1 MTTTQIPKAILFLCT
16 AFACQL
22 WADAPPKLLS
32 VRIMP
37 TERTLRGKN
46 ASQQFLVLGKFADN
60 RERDLTGQAHFA
72 LSNSASARADEAG
85 RVFALADGETVLTA
99 SVGALAARAS
109 LKIEGSSQERPF
121 SFARDVV
128 SILTRRGC
136 NAAGCHGGIK
146 GQAGFKLSTNG
157 IHPKEDHKWI
167 VEGGIFQVLTQESS
181 GTKKPRVDVKNPEQ
195 SLILQKA
202 TMEVPHGGGVRFPKA
217 SEDYEA
223 ILAWIRN
230 GAPYGAEDKESNPK
244 VTRLEVVPKDVFL
257 RAGETHRL
265 LVTAYYEDGRAEDFT
280 HQVLYETGQSSVAT
294 VSSAG
299 LVEAK
304 KPGETGIMIKAVG
317 NLIRTG
323 VGVLADPLK
332 DYPKVSRNNFVDDE
346 IFDKLRLYNII
357 PSDLTSDSEFV
368 RRICFDL
375 TGAAPPPDR
384 VREFVASKD
393 PKKRDKLIETLLA
406 SPEYVDY
413 WTFRFADLFRVA
425 VFPVGINPKWSE
437 AYWQWIR
444 DSIAS
449 NKPYNQI
456 AMERIAAQG
465 YSAPSRHYLPYLVLP
480 PPQDAMAEQVRV
492 FMGRRLDCAQCHDH
506 PYEQW
511 SQDQF
516 WGMSAFFG
524 AMFKLGGNPS
534 SVIFDFP
541 GGKEI
546 AADIAGAKDYR
557 VLHPRTR
564 QEVIPTL
571 LDGRQI
577 PYTPSNFPRMELAK
591 WITSNQYF
599 AEATVNRMWSYFY
612 GRGIVDPVD
621 DFRSTNPPTHPQLL
635 RRLANYFA
643 DSGYDLKK
651 LMRLIVQSR
660 AYQLSS
666 RTNAT
671 NEEDLVNYS
680 HALPRPL
687 DAEVLLDAISDVTG
701 VQETFSTVIP
711 DGKGPSGRAPA
722 GTRAIQLKESDI
734 YYSPFLDIYGRPNR
748 FSVPER
754 NAKPNLS
761 QALHILAG
769 TTYNE
774 KLLEKGGRIDG
785 WITRGASDKEVVE
798 DIYPAAFSR
807 LPTQEESGE
816 LVKLIAK
823 TTDRKEAL
831 RDLVWGVIS
840 SREFAENH

>member
-1 MTTTQIPKAILFLCT
+1 MTTKQMKKAILFLCT
-16 AFACQL
+16 VFASQL
-22 WADAPPKLLS
+22 WADAPAKLVS

-37 TERTLRGKN
+37 QERTLHGKK
-46 ASQQFLVLGKFADN
+46 ASQQFLLLGKFADN
-60 RERDLTGQAHFA
+60 RERDLTAQAHFA
-72 LSNSASARADEAG
+72 LSNSTPARADESG
-85 RVFALADGETVLTA
+85 RVFAVADGETVLTA

-109 LKIEGSSQERPF
+109 LKIEGSNQERPF

-157 IHPKEDHKWI
+157 IHPKEDYKWI
-167 VEGGIFQVLTQESS
+167 VEGGAFQVLTQEST
-181 GTKKPRVDVKNPEQ
+181 GAKRPRVDTMNPEQ
-195 SLILQKA
+195 SLLLQKA
-202 TMEVPHGGGVRFPKA
+202 TMEIPHGGGVRFPKT

-223 ILAWIRN
+223 ILTWIRN
-230 GAPYGAEDKESNPK
+230 GAAYGAEDKESNPK
-244 VTRLEVVPKDVFL
+244 VTHLEVFPKDVFL
-257 RAGETHRL
+257 RVGETHRL
-265 LVTAYYEDGRAEDFT
+265 LVTAYYQDGRAEDFT

-294 VSSAG
+294 VSATG

-317 NLIRTG
+317 NLIRAG

-332 DYPKVSRNNFVDDE
+332 DYPQVSRNNFVDNE
-346 IFDKLRLYNII
+346 VFDKLRLFNII
-357 PSDLTSDSEFV
+357 PSDLTSDSEFI

-375 TGAAPPPDR
+375 TGAAPPPER

-413 WTFRFADLFRVA
+413 WTFRFADLFRVG
-425 VFPVGINPKWSE
+425 VFPAGINPKWSE
-437 AYWQWIR
+437 AYWRWIR
-444 DSIAS
+444 ESITA
-449 NKPYNQI
+449 NKPYNQMS
-456 AMERIAAQG
+456 MERIAAQG
-465 YSAPSRHYLPYLVLP
+465 YSAPSRHYLPYMVLP
-480 PPQDAMAEQVRV
+480 PPQDAMGEQVRV

-524 AMFKLGGNPS
+524 AMFKLGGNPN

-577 PYTPSNFPRMELAK
+577 PYTPDNFPRMELAK
-591 WITSNQYF
+591 WITSHQYF

-621 DFRSTNPPTHPQLL
+621 DFRSTNPATHPQLL
-635 RRLANYFA
+635 RRLASYFA

-651 LMRLIVQSR
+651 LMRVIVQSR
-660 AYQLSS
+660 TYQLSS
-666 RTNAT
+666 RTNPT

-701 VQETFSTVIP
+701 VAETFSTVIP
-711 DGKGPSGRAPA
+711 DGKGPSGGAPA
-722 GTRAIQLKESDI
+722 GTRAIQLKETDI

-769 TTYNE
+769 TTYND

-785 WITRGASDKEVVE
+785 WLTRGASDKEVVE
-798 DIYPAAFSR
+798 ELYLAAFSR
-807 LPTQEESGE
+807 QPKQEESSE
-816 LVKLIAK
+816 LVKLIAQ
-823 TTDRKEAL
+823 TPDREEAL
-831 RDLVWGVIS
+831 RDLVWAVIS